1 MAAAIAVIGHHSRV
15 AQGLEQACI
24 GAMLPAGPRVSAI
37 EYTRALPKN
46 GRMTQGLLDGKC
58 GIVFGVANKRSIAW
72 SCAQSAAAQGAK
84 LILTYQGERLR
95 EGAEELAAKL
105 PGPAGIAGGA
115 RALPCDVSTEAAI
128 DESMAMIAEH
138 MPRVDFAVHS
148 IAFADKTELE
158 GEYLTT
164 SREGF
169 LQAHEVSSYSFT
181 ALARRLAPLMTAGG
195 SLVTMSYLGANLVVP
210 HYNVMGVAK
219 ASLEASM
226 RYLAADLGPKNIRV
240 NAVSAG
246 PIRTLAAS
254 AVGDFGSILEL
265 HKSRAPLRRNV
276 EGAEVGDATTFLVS
290 DLSRGVTGCV
300 LFVDGG
306 FHITAL

>member
-1 MAAAIAVIGHHSRV
+1 M
-15 AQGLEQACI
+15 AQGLLE
-24 GAMLPAGPRVSAI
+24 GKAGV
-37 EYTRALPKN
+37 
-46 GRMTQGLLDGKC
+46 
-58 GIVFGVANKRSIAW
+58 VFGVANKRSIAW
-72 SCAQSAAAQGAK
+72 ACAQSAAAQGAR

-105 PGPAGIAGGA
+105 PGEA
-115 RALPCDVSTEAAI
+115 RALPCDVGSEQALDEGFVAI
-128 DESMAMIAEH
+128 GEL

-148 IAFADKTELE
+148 IAYADKQELE

-169 LQAHEVSSYSFT
+169 QRALEISAYSFT
-181 ALARRLAPLMTAGG
+181 ALARRLSPLMTAGG
-195 SLVTMSYLGANLVVP
+195 SLVTMSYLGAGMVVP

-219 ASLEASM
+219 VALEASV
-226 RYLAADLGPKNIRV
+226 RYLAADLGPRQIRV
-240 NAVSAG
+240 NAISAG

-254 AVGDFGSILEL
+254 AVGDFGTILDL
-265 HKSRAPLRRNV
+265 HKARAPLRRNV
-276 EGAEVGDATTFLVS
+276 EGAEIGDATSFLVS
-290 DLSRGVTGCV
+290 DLARGVTGCV

>member
-1 MAAAIAVIGHHSRV
+1 MA
-15 AQGLEQACI
+15 
-24 GAMLPAGPRVSAI
+24 
-37 EYTRALPKN
+37 
-46 GRMTQGLLDGKC
+46 RMAPGLLDGKS

-72 SCAQSAAAQGAK
+72 SCAQSAAAQGAR
-84 LILTYQGERLR
+84 LIVTYQGERLR

-105 PGPAGIAGGA
+105 PGGA
-115 RALPCDVSTEAAI
+115 RALPCDVATEAAI
-128 DESMAMIAEH
+128 DEGFVAIRQH

-148 IAFADKTELE
+148 IAFADKAELE
-158 GEYLTT
+158 GEYLST

-169 LQAHEVSSYSFT
+169 LQAHEVSSYSLT
-181 ALARRLAPLMTAGG
+181 ALARRVVPLMSAGG
-195 SLVTMSYLGANLVVP
+195 SLVTMTYLGAGLVVP

-240 NAVSAG
+240 NAVSSG

-254 AVGDFGSILEL
+254 AVGDFGTILEL
-265 HKSRAPLRRNV
+265 HKARAPLRRNV
-276 EGAEVGDATTFLVS
+276 DGAEVGDATAFLVS